1 MHKKN
6 KRFFCKSSPVLL
18 AACYAVLSFS
28 SAQAESGAKALFY
41 NPNSG
46 TSSGVISGNVVQAP
60 GGGSGGQFK
69 PASGG
74 SGGSGGSGQ
83 AYTGVTDYY
92 AKLSNPGMH
101 YWIELSRPGSSVIQR
116 VSDRRVFRTGEKI
129 RIHLS
134 ANSAGTILVNHTGS
148 SGRDKTFPV
157 ATKGGVTMGKQY
169 VIPSA
174 NGWLRFDHNTGTETI
189 RLVLIPGKAGR
200 AHAGAS
206 GAQFNQLYDSYSQ
219 SKSLVE
225 TVVEGTKDLVLEGA
239 SGTYTAPT
247 LTINRRDS
255 SYYSSRHSSS
265 SSSHHSSS
273 SSSSFSSSSSYS
285 VSSNP
290 GRYVVNTAGEPV
302 ALEIKLKHQ

>member
-1 MHKKN
+1 MQKKN
-6 KRFFCKSSPVLL
+6 RRFFWKSSPVLL
-18 AACYAVLSFS
+18 AACYTLFSFA

-41 NPNSG
+41 NPNTG
-46 TSSGVISGNVVQAP
+46 TNSGVISGNVVQAP
-60 GGGSGGQFK
+60 GGGSGGQFN

-134 ANSAGTILVNHTGS
+134 ANAAGTILVNHTGS

-157 ATKGGVTMGKQY
+157 AAKGGVTMGKQY

-174 NGWLRFDHNTGTETI
+174 NGWLRFDHNKGTETI
-189 RLVLIPGKAGR
+189 RLVLMPGR
-200 AHAGAS
+200 AGQAHVGAS
-206 GAQFNQLYDSYSQ
+206 GAEFNRLYDNYSQ
-219 SKSLVE
+219 SKSLIE
-225 TVVEGTKDLVLEGA
+225 SVVDGAKDLVLDGETG
-239 SGTYTAPT
+239 SYIAPT
-247 LTINRRDS
+247 LTINRKS
-255 SYYSSRHSSS
+255 NGYSGGRSGGGKV
-265 SSSHHSSS
+265 
-273 SSSSFSSSSSYS
+273 Y
-285 VSSNP
+285 NDP
-290 GRYVVNTAGEPV
+290 GRYVVNTAGESV
-302 ALEIKLKHQ
+302 AMEIKLKHQ